1 MNNTFDNIEFI
12 LLNIGFSKLDANWNW
27 ENVSSPFARLYYVSE
42 GEASVHFR
50 DETYNLRPNYLYL
63 IPPFTVHTD
72 ECSSLFSLY
81 YIHFYEKTD
90 NKESIFDKLLFPIEV
105 CALPYDLEAIKRLL
119 TINPE
124 RHLPQIDPQM
134 YDNQSTF
141 NHFLAAN
148 KKMPLHSLIESRG
161 IIYQLMARFFE
172 HRKYKS
178 IYKNDK
184 IKKAIRYIHENVNND
199 ISIGKLAEITFMSQD
214 HFIRT
219 FKKEIGHTPL
229 KYINLKKIERAQL
242 LLLTS
247 EMTIREIAM
256 ELSFDNIS
264 YFNRIFKQY
273 TSKTPSQYRI
283 EST

>member
-1 MNNTFDNIEFI
+1 MNNTFENLEFI
-12 LLNIGFSKLDANWNW
+12 LLNIGYLKLNANWNW
-27 ENVSSPFARLYYVSE
+27 KDVSSPFARIYYVSD
-42 GEASVHFR
+42 GEAQVHFQ
-50 DETYNLRPNYLYL
+50 EKTYTLKPDYLYL
-63 IPPFTVHTD
+63 IPPFATHTD
-72 ECSSLFSLY
+72 ECSSPFSLY

-90 NKESIFDKLLFPIEV
+90 NKESIFDKFQFPIEV
-105 CALPYDLEAIKRLL
+105 CAIPHDLGSVQRLL
-119 TINPE
+119 EINPE

-148 KKMPLHSLIESRG
+148 KKMPLHSLVESRG
-161 IIYQLMARFFE
+161 IIYQLVARFIE
-172 HRKYKS
+172 HRKSKS
-178 IYKNDK
+178 VHKNEK
-184 IKKAIRYIHENVNND
+184 IKKVIQFIHENVNTD
-199 ISIGKLAEITFMSQD
+199 IAISELANMTYMSQD

-219 FKKEIGHTPL
+219 FKKELGYTPL

-247 EMTIREIAM
+247 QMSIREVAI

-273 TSKTPSQYRI
+273 TGKTPSQYRT
-283 EST
+283 ENT